1 MREQLQQYVTLLFA
15 GAQDC
20 EDIQQEILQNTLDH
34 YDDLIAQGKCP
45 EAAYR
50 LAISGIGDINEILSG
65 APIVETPAPAPAA
78 PEEDTKKKTMRA
90 IAVALYILC
99 PVPVI
104 LLGSTGYPALAIAG
118 VCGLLAMV
126 AVATALMIL
135 GAEKEEKESEENVPA
150 PLKSIYSIINTVALV
165 LFLVISFLTGAWYIT
180 WLIFPIGAAVKK
192 LIRAIYDYKEAGKQ

>member
-65 APIVETPAPAPAA
+65 APIAETPVPAPAV
-78 PEEDTKKKTMRA
+78 PEEDSKKKMMRA

-126 AVATALMIL
+126 SQSYTGNKMCYVLLFYQFYDQFFEPILQLVTSYAVFTISQFLR
-135 GAEKEEKESEENVPA
+135 
-150 PLKSIYSIINTVALV
+150 TVSGKTT
-165 LFLVISFLTGAWYIT
+165 SFHSTSFSLNNS
-180 WLIFPIGAAVKK
+180 
-192 LIRAIYDYKEAGKQ
+192 